1 MEMTH
6 SHHAPPSPSR
16 MTGPLGWWFRTPLFL
31 RICMGLAAG
40 LIVGLLVGPH
50 WNRADYRLSPRWV
63 LCVIRICTEVARLTL
78 RMLTAIA
85 PAMILLAVSK
95 SLIATKIQGRM
106 MVRLI
111 YLLILNTVV
120 AMCIGLLVAN
130 LLKPGANSTL
140 GGGSFTPSHV
150 DPLAVLLDSIPPSL
164 LSPMVEN
171 NAIGVI
177 ILAISFGLAARQ
189 LPQVKRDSVLSAIS
203 IAFDLVVKVLYW
215 VIELVPLAV
224 LCKVTLITT
233 TSGFSPFK
241 SLGRFVVS
249 VLLALLLQSC
259 YYMIR
264 LRLLS
269 WVRPLQLIRGVSS
282 ALVMAFSTSTS
293 AGTMPLTFECVT
305 LRVGLREDTA
315 SLGVLVGGNFNHDGT
330 ALYQAMSALFIAQL
344 IGMKLTLIHQIIVVA
359 TGVIA
364 SIGMAGVPEAGLVT
378 MTLIFTA
385 VGLPVSY
392 ISLLL
397 PIDWFLD
404 RCRTTVNVL
413 GDTSVAC
420 LLEGKV
426 RRAPVET
433 IVEVEADL
441 EPAL

>member
-1 MEMTH
+1 
-6 SHHAPPSPSR
+6 
-16 MTGPLGWWFRTPLFL
+16 MTGPLGWWFRQPLFM
-31 RICMGLAAG
+31 RICMGLLAG
-40 LIVGLLVGPH
+40 LILGLLIGPY
-50 WNRADYRLSPRWV
+50 WRRADYRLSPKWV
-63 LCVIRICTEVARLTL
+63 LCLIRICQEVSRLTL

-106 MVRLI
+106 MIRLI

-120 AMCIGLLVAN
+120 AMCIGLLIAN
-130 LLKPGANSTL
+130 LLKPGANSSL
-140 GGGSFTPSHV
+140 AGGSFTPSHA
-150 DPLAVLLDSIPPSL
+150 DPLAILLDSIPASL

-177 ILAISFGLAARQ
+177 ILAVSFGLAARQ
-189 LPQVKRDSVLSAIS
+189 LPEEKRASVLAAIA
-203 IAFDLVVKVLYW
+203 IGFDLVVKVLYW

-224 LCKVTLITT
+224 LAKVTLITT
-233 TSGFSPFK
+233 TAGFSPFK
-241 SLGRFVVS
+241 SLGRFVIA
-249 VLLALLLQSC
+249 VLLALLLQAC

-305 LRVGLREDTA
+305 ERVGLREDTA

-344 IGMKLTLIHQIIVVA
+344 IGMNLTLVHQVIVVA
-359 TGVIA
+359 TGVVA
-364 SIGMAGVPEAGLVT
+364 SVGMAGVPEAGLVT

-404 RCRTTVNVL
+404 RCRTTINVL

-420 LLEGKV
+420 LLEGKTKSA
-426 RRAPVET
+426 RMERPSPIAAE
-433 IVEVEADL
+433 L
-441 EPAL
+441 MPAGAGSE